1 MFGIHLTVLDQLLPL
16 QTIVKALF
24 QYTSYSL
31 NVSGF
36 IKSPTYKTKYN
47 MDYYDCLYADI
58 LSMQHTEV
66 LKSFIVNLF
75 VMEILKTRFTRFEV
89 GFHRNVAL

>member
-36 IKSPTYKTKYN
+36 IKSPTYKTKYKYN
-47 MDYYDCLYADI
+47 VDYYDCLYADI
-58 LSMQHTEV
+58 LRMQHTDV
-66 LKSFIVNLF
+66 LISFIVNLF
-75 VMEILKTRFTRFEV
+75 VM
-89 GFHRNVAL
+89 